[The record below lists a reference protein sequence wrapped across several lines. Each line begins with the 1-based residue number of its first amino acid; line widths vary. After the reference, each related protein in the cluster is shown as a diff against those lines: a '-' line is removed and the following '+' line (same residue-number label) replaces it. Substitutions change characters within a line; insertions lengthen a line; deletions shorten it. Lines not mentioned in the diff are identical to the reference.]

1 MMMIAVG
8 GVGVWG
14 GVMREAR
21 GSGLTIKP
29 CDCDGGAWHCG
40 ANEVMC
46 EAAPWG
52 GLSVVCTTTRGRP
65 RRSLTGKR
73 GAERGLK
80 QKEEEQDSGDPDRL
94 LGEGGRE
101 GGVGGGRYTKEN
113 GSLLIIYCIDARNL
127 ETLKLEDL
135 FYFVESLCK
144 FVRPC
149 NLLSPL
155 S

>member
-1 MMMIAVG
+1 
-8 GVGVWG
+8 
-14 GVMREAR
+14 MREAR

-65 RRSLTGKR
+65 RRESLTGRR

-80 QKEEEQDSGDPDRL
+80 QEEEEQDSGDPDRL
-94 LGEGGRE
+94 PGEGVRE
-101 GGVGGGRYTKEN
+101 EWGGGA
-113 GSLLIIYCIDARNL
+113 GI
-127 ETLKLEDL
+127 
-135 FYFVESLCK
+135 
-144 FVRPC
+144 
-149 NLLSPL
+149 
-155 S
+155 